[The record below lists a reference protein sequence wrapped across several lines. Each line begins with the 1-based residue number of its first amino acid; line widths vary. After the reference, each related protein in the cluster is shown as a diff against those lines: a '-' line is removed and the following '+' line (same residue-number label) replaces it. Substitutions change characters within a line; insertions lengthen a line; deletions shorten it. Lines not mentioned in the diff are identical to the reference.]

1 MTDGKKKDR
10 IKKKYGEE
18 YKEESMSI
26 AEMKE
31 RKRELGYS
39 YEQIADKSGVPL
51 STVQKVFSGAT
62 QSPRYETLCALEKVL
77 WDYPP
82 SMVKETVC
90 EYGKGLAKKQ
100 GEYTMEDY
108 YNWPE
113 DERIE
118 LIDGVIYYMS
128 SPCIIHQAIVGEID
142 YALKT
147 FVKQKKGKC
156 RIFGAGIDV
165 RLDCDDRTIV
175 IPDIT
180 VVCKKDNFTEQYLN
194 GAPDLAVEV
203 LSPSTRKK
211 DMTIKLSKY
220 AGAGVREYWVVD
232 PQKETVVVYKFNHEN
247 EEDAEVSFYT
257 FENQVPVG
265 IFDDECIVDFKEIKE
280 YLEG

>member
-1 MTDGKKKDR
+1 
-10 IKKKYGEE
+10 
-18 YKEESMSI
+18 MSI
-26 AEMKE
+26 KEMKE
-31 RKRELGYS
+31 RKIELGYS

-51 STVQKVFSGAT
+51 STVQKIFSGVT
-62 QSPRYETLCALEKVL
+62 RSPRYETLCALERVL

-82 SMVKETVC
+82 SMVRETAC
-90 EYGKGLAKKQ
+90 EYGKSLVKKQ

-128 SPCIIHQAIVGEID
+128 SPSVKHQRIIGEID
-142 YALKT
+142 FCLKSY
-147 FVKQKKGKC
+147 VRKKKGKC
-156 RIFGAGIDV
+156 EIFGVGIDV
-165 RLDCDDRTIV
+165 RLDRDDRTIV

-180 VVCKKDNFTEQYLN
+180 VVCKKDDFTEQYLN

-211 DMTIKLSKY
+211 DMTIKLNKY
-220 AGAGVREYWVVD
+220 GAAGVREYWIVD
-232 PQKETVVVYKFNHEN
+232 PQKETVVVYKFNK
-247 EEDAEVSFYT
+247 EDDVDVAFYT

-265 IFDDECIVDFKEIKE
+265 IFNDECIVDFKEIKE
-280 YLEG
+280 YIEG